1 MNTNQVISFYIPQI
15 SFLYTENDI
24 KRVFHLLNIGEVKR
38 VDFSSVSTRKENH
51 HSAFVHMLYLFDTDI
66 ANSILTCTNS
76 EKPYKLWIENN
87 VFWWILKNKNP
98 IQDTKLNIHQIVE
111 NARLLE
117 EKVIKQKEKINQMQD
132 TINQLLGAVFD
143 NKTEMERREI
153 QIEKEYDDNESVS
166 SDNTYSSM
174 PSLISIGNNSDDSA
188 QKRIQFSKDYCDNY

>member
-1 MNTNQVISFYIPQI
+1 
-15 SFLYTENDI
+15 
-24 KRVFHLLNIGEVKR
+24 
-38 VDFSSVSTRKENH
+38 
-51 HSAFVHMLYLFDTDI
+51 MLYLFDTDI

-117 EKVIKQKEKINQMQD
+117 EKVIKQEEKINQMQD
-132 TINQLLGAVFD
+132 TIYQLLREVFD
-143 NKTEMERREI
+143 KKTE
-153 QIEKEYDDNESVS
+153 IEKEYDYSESVC

-174 PSLISIGNNSDDSA
+174 PSLISIGNSDDSA
-188 QKRIQFSKDYCDNY
+188 QKRIQFSKDYCDNH